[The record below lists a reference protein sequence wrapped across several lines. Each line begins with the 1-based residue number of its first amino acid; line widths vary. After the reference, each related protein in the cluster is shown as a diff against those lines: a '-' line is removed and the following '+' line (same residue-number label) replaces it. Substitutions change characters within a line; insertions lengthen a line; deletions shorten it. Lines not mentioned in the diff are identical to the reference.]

1 MNEKLSDNKE
11 TILKIKDLKVYFD
24 TDDGVVKSVDGV
36 DLEIKKGTTL
46 GLVGESGC
54 GKSVTCLSVPG
65 LIESPPGRI
74 AGGEIRYKGK
84 NLLELS
90 EKEMEGIRGNDI
102 SMIFQ
107 EPMTSLNP
115 VFTVGD
121 QIQEAVMLHQN
132 KTSVEARELT
142 VRILK
147 KVGIP
152 SPEMR
157 IDDYPHQM
165 SGGMKQRVMI
175 AMALSCSP
183 DLLIADEPTTA
194 LDVTI
199 QVQILDLM
207 RSLQDEFGMSILLVT
222 HDLGVVASM
231 ASHVAI
237 MYASKI
243 VEYGPVEDIFGKPG
257 HPYTLGLFT
266 SIPVVGRG
274 KKDLYVIPGNVPNPL
289 AFPEGCKFW
298 PRCVFAED
306 ICRSQE
312 PRLEK
317 ISEGHTAAC
326 HFRGKIDKHL
336 WKEKTNTESFL
347 NNS

>member
-1 MNEKLSDNKE
+1 MEP
-11 TILKIKDLKVYFD
+11 ILKINNLKVHFE
-24 TDDGVVKSVDGV
+24 TDEGLVKSVDGV
-36 DLEIKKGTTL
+36 DLEIAKGTTL

-54 GKSVTCLSVPG
+54 GKSVTCLSILR
-65 LIESPPGRI
+65 LIPSPPGVI
-74 AGGEIRYKGK
+74 AGGEIIYKGK
-84 NLLELS
+84 DLLNLS

-121 QIQEAVMLHQN
+121 QIQEAIMLHQN
-132 KTSVEARELT
+132 RTEKEAQEL
-142 VRILK
+142 VIDILK

-152 SPEMR
+152 SPEIR
-157 IDDYPHQM
+157 ADDYPHQM

-175 AMALSCSP
+175 AMALSCNP

-199 QVQILDLM
+199 QAQILDLM
-207 RSLQDEFGMSILLVT
+207 KSLQDEFNMSILMVT
-222 HDLGVVASM
+222 HDLGVVADM

-237 MYASKI
+237 MYASQI
-243 VEYGPVEDIFGKPG
+243 VEYGPVKEIYHNPR

-266 SIPVVGRG
+266 SIPVLGEK

-289 AFPEGCKFW
+289 AFPDGCKFW
-298 PRCVFAED
+298 PRCAFAQD
-306 ICRSQE
+306 ICHTNE
-312 PRLEK
+312 PVLKEVTP
-317 ISEGHTAAC
+317 GHSAAC
-326 HFRGKIDKHL
+326 HFSDSIDKTV
-336 WKEKTNTESFL
+336 WKQKTTGVST
-347 NNS
+347 